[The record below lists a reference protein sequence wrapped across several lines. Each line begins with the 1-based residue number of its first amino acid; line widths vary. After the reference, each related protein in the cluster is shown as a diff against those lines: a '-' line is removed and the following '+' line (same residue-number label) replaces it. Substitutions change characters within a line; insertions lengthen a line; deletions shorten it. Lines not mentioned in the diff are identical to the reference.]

1 MTVSPG
7 DIKGLH
13 KYEILLLKT
22 LERLMKKYLWVPE
35 ENIRKSSR
43 LSAAEMEYR
52 LGQLMEKNMV
62 KSSSV
67 PYRGYQLTFSGYDAL
82 AVTSLVKNGTVTA
95 LGSLIGVGKE
105 SSVYEALGT
114 GALVIKLH
122 CIGQRS
128 FQSARLNRG
137 FMPEWSHFPWIFA
150 STYSARQEFEALKAL
165 RKGGVNVP
173 IPIAVNRNVI
183 AMSYIAG
190 VNLHQAVLEE
200 PREVFDAIFVN
211 IKKAYE
217 LGFIHN
223 DLSEFNVMV
232 DGDTVWII
240 DWPQWIEPTH
250 QNADDILLRDISNIS
265 TYFAKKYN
273 IVESPE
279 KIRDMITGKTDA

>member
-1 MTVSPG
+1 M
-7 DIKGLH
+7 
-13 KYEILLLKT
+13 
-22 LERLMKKYLWVPE
+22 
-35 ENIRKSSR
+35 
-43 LSAAEMEYR
+43 
-52 LGQLMEKNMV
+52 
-62 KSSSV
+62 
-67 PYRGYQLTFSGYDAL
+67 
-82 AVTSLVKNGTVTA
+82 
-95 LGSLIGVGKE
+95 
-105 SSVYEALGT
+105 
-114 GALVIKLH
+114 
-122 CIGQRS
+122 
-128 FQSARLNRG
+128 
-137 FMPEWSHFPWIFA
+137 
-150 STYSARQEFEALKAL
+150 
-165 RKGGVNVP
+165 P

-200 PREVFDAIFVN
+200 PRAVFDGIFEN

-250 QNADDILLRDISNIS
+250 QNADDILLRDISNIT

-279 KIRDMITGKTDA
+279 KIRDMITGKQ